1 MKTVS
6 RNQIIRLTKLIRETW
21 DALGQPG
28 FVPGETT
35 LTAAFN
41 SWRRNELFL
50 CTSNAAA
57 SFNDVLNKDFERI
70 EVHFFKLGG
79 NLADALNA
87 AIAQQNSEKLRHLA
101 CISKNLAAAAV
112 ATGQPKKWSMAYA
125 ATISKAEYGKMPDAL
140 AIQQLRQLT
149 ITIAQRTRSAI
160 RKADGAPVT
169 TAPVADSE
177 EAAIFAAADEE
188 AASQSAESYEPES
201 HV

>member
-28 FVPGETT
+28 FVPGETK
-35 LTAAFN
+35 LTAAFE
-41 SWRRNELFL
+41 SFRKNELFN

-57 SFNDVLNKDFERI
+57 SFKDVLNKDFEII
-70 EVHFFKLGG
+70 EVHFFRLGG

-87 AIAQQNSEKLRHLA
+87 AIAQQSSVKLRHLA
-101 CISKNLAAAAV
+101 SISKNLAAAAV
-112 ATGQPKKWSMAYA
+112 ATGLPKKWSMAYA
-125 ATISKAEYGKMPDAL
+125 VTISRNEYQKMPDEL
-140 AIQQLRQLT
+140 PMQQLKQLT
-149 ITIAQRTRSAI
+149 ITIAKRTRSAI
-160 RKADGAPVT
+160 KKADGVPVT